1 MRAIVVPRSGSIADA
16 TFTLH
21 GETFRVALGR
31 GGVRTG
37 KREGDGA
44 TPAGVLAL
52 RQVLYRS
59 DRLAAPVC
67 AVTVRPL
74 TPADGWCDDPAH
86 ADYNR
91 SVRLPTEASAET
103 LWREDPLYDI
113 IGVLGWNDAPV
124 RPGQGSAI
132 FLHVARP
139 DFAPTDGCLALAS
152 ADLLRALA
160 ARLTEVIVRS

>member
-1 MRAIVVPRSGSIADA
+1 MRAIVVQRGGSIADA

-21 GETFRVALGR
+21 GETFRAALGR
-31 GGVRTG
+31 GGVRTD

-44 TPAGVLAL
+44 TPAAVLAL
-52 RQVLYRS
+52 RQVLFRP
-59 DRLAAPVC
+59 DRLSAPDC
-67 AVTVRPL
+67 AVPVRPL

-86 ADYNR
+86 TDYNR
-91 SVRLPTEASAET
+91 PVRLPTEASAET
-103 LWREDPLYDI
+103 LWRDDPLYDI

-124 RPGQGSAI
+124 RPGHGSAI

-139 DFAPTDGCLALAS
+139 DFAPTEGCVALAS

-160 ARLTEVIVRS
+160 TGLTGVNVRA